1 MISLEKW
8 MMLTPVQKLPNNV
21 GNLGKIIV
29 ATGFEWLSKVQKIA
43 QSGHTGPVGPSA
55 YILQVCNSISEEDF
69 ISNRFY
75 FDVKTMQKKDP
86 TRRRRDAD
94 VVRNNLA
101 TTSESFVRRC
111 RDVHT
116 CVLDVAQS
124 AISWWSHV
132 QNASENIPTPSNDS
146 VGSYELPTL
155 YWEVRLVG
163 TGVRLWWNRS
173 RYYSLNYIF
182 LFLKIRTN
190 PDLPLSFSQNNNNF
204 SMEFR

>member
-1 MISLEKW
+1 MI
-8 MMLTPVQKLPNNV
+8 LTPLQKLPKNV
-21 GNLGKIIV
+21 RDLDKIIV

-43 QSGHTGPVGPSA
+43 QSGHTGPVA

-124 AISWWSHV
+124 AISW
-132 QNASENIPTPSNDS
+132 
-146 VGSYELPTL
+146 
-155 YWEVRLVG
+155 
-163 TGVRLWWNRS
+163 
-173 RYYSLNYIF
+173 
-182 LFLKIRTN
+182 
-190 PDLPLSFSQNNNNF
+190 
-204 SMEFR
+204 